1 MTPEPHEPQRPLR
14 ADAERNRR
22 LIMRTAER
30 LIARRGSLVTLNEIA
45 REAGV
50 GVGTV
55 YRRFP
60 DLQALID
67 ALFTERFTT
76 FLRLATAAGQHADPG
91 EALRH
96 YLLEAAQWRAED
108 RALETVLAHAGTD
121 AEPIARMR
129 DDLGRQ
135 VDALVRDAVTAGAV
149 REDFASA
156 DVYAFLYMIGAV
168 ADRTHGIAPDAWRRY
183 AEVLL
188 LGFGLREEGPA
199 AHTSAMTDAQ
209 IRRTWPEPTTR
220 PAEDTGR
227 SGRA

>member
-1 MTPEPHEPQRPLR
+1 MTREPQRPLR
-14 ADAERNRR
+14 ADAERNRQ

-30 LIARRGSLVTLNEIA
+30 LIARRGSAVALNEIA

-60 DLQALID
+60 DPQALID

-76 FLRLATAAGQHADPG
+76 FLHLAAVAEEQAEPG
-91 EALRH
+91 RALRQ
-96 YLLEAAQWRAED
+96 YMLDAAQWRAED
-108 RALETVLAHAGTD
+108 RALETILANAGTD

-129 DDLGRQ
+129 DELGRR
-135 VDALVRDAVTAGAV
+135 VDGLVREAVAAGKV
-149 REDFASA
+149 REDFAAA

-168 ADRTHGIAPDAWRRY
+168 ADRTQDIDPAAWRRY

-188 LGFGLREEGPA
+188 LGFGLQQAPA
-199 AHTSAMTDAQ
+199 AHTSALSDDQ
-209 IRRTWPEPTTR
+209 IRRTWPG
-220 PAEDTGR
+220 PATQQTDGTGR
-227 SGRA
+227 AGRP